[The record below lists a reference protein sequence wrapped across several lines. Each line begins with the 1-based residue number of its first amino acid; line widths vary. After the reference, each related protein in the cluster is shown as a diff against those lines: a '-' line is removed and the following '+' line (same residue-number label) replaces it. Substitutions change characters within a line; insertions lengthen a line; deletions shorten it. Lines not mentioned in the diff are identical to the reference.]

1 MISGLPS
8 SFRSL
13 AIGSQRRPGN
23 RPESDPSGQGAAPP
37 DFWELPSTP
46 EGRA

>member
-8 SFRSL
+8 SFRSF
-13 AIGSQRRPGN
+13 AIGSERRPGN
-23 RPESDPSGQGAAPP
+23 RPESDPFGQGAAPP
-37 DFWELPSTP
+37 AFWELPSLP

>member
-1 MISGLPS
+1 MISGLPP

-13 AIGSQRRPGN
+13 AIGGERRPGN
-23 RPESDPSGQGAAPP
+23 RPESDPFGQGAAPP
-37 DFWELPSTP
+37 GFWELPSSP